1 MIKKF
6 FSKKQKIEAQT
17 IVDLRDYTPQ
27 ALSNIKSIAAVALL
41 ILPEN
46 PDEAFVEAFSKIN
59 LDAIGFTLNLSKDK
73 KIVTYNGIYSL
84 TNIDLPD
91 HTLGVFNGIFV
102 MSRAITNENAQYVI
116 NGIMLKKSGLRHNS
130 KCLMENGLIFEMDFE
145 ENDLKFFSN
154 KIDIDLSFIRNIKEN
169 SLIAS
174 ADTITIAADVT
185 EEAIIEKSIRFF
197 AANKIICNRAIKGC
211 VQARACVANKI
222 ISE

>member
-1 MIKKF
+1 MVLLFSRKTYF
-6 FSKKQKIEAQT
+6 FKEK
-17 IVDLRDYTPQ
+17 VVGNPQ
-27 ALSNIKSIAAVALL
+27 NSTALVSG
-41 ILPEN
+41 N
-46 PDEAFVEAFSKIN
+46 PDAAKTFFI
-59 LDAIGFTLNLSKDK
+59 IWF
-73 KIVTYNGIYSL
+73 
-84 TNIDLPD
+84 
-91 HTLGVFNGIFV
+91 
-102 MSRAITNENAQYVI
+102 
-116 NGIMLKKSGLRHNS
+116 LRRPEV
-130 KCLMENGLIFEMDFE
+130 CL